1 MEMIW
6 KITWDHALRR
16 VVVGMRESFP
26 KEAVLGRSGGDEFC
40 IFLPHATGSGI
51 EEKLMDNASDEK
63 QKGSFLNKQIPD
75 SNRILSSGIVRFES
89 LSDHDKPEFATLLI
103 VHIHLRQQ

>member
-26 KEAVLGRSGGDEFC
+26 KEAVLGRSGGEHLD
-40 IFLPHATGSGI
+40 T
-51 EEKLMDNASDEK
+51 ASCTAGAGK
-63 QKGSFLNKQIPD
+63 
-75 SNRILSSGIVRFES
+75 
-89 LSDHDKPEFATLLI
+89 
-103 VHIHLRQQ
+103 